1 MRRGVRS
8 WVRGK
13 CEFDSF
19 PLIVTGDT
27 VVTGSAITKVHVVGS
42 HVHGNIVLY
51 HKHPTVSMNGI
62 ILYYIKNKYI
72 YI

>member
-27 VVTGSAITKVHVVGS
+27 VVTGSAITKVHVGS

-51 HKHPTVSMNGI
+51 HKHPIDERNNI
-62 ILYYIKNKYI
+62 ILYTKYI
-72 YI
+72 YESYI